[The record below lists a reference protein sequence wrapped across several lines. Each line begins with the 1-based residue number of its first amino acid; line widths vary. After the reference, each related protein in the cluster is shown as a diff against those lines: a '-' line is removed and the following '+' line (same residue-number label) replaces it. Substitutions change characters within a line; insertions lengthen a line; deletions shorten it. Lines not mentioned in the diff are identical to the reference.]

1 MLLFLYNV
9 NINNIIEIGDKVM
22 NNVFKKFLWL
32 LLVTFLL
39 VACFAAELV
48 SVYAEERNIDV
59 WVWIC
64 SESESYYNNI
74 ILKVSFIKELDRLE
88 VKKGEYK
95 TAFIFYIKGC
105 LPYS

>member
-39 VACFAAELV
+39 AACFATELV

-59 WVWIC
+59 WDFGYVQQ
-64 SESESYYNNI
+64 SESYYNNI
-74 ILKVSFIKELDRLE
+74 ITQSILYKELDRLE
-88 VKKGEYK
+88 VKKGEY
-95 TAFIFYIKGC
+95 
-105 LPYS
+105 